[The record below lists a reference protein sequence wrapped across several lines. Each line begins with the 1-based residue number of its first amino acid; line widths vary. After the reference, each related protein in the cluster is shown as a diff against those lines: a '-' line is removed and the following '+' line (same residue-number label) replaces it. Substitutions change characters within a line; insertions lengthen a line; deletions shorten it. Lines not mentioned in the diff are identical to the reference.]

1 MASNLSQ
8 LMREDTTVTEQ
19 FFDTM
24 RGNHHLMPER
34 ELLIAILEDAIYSYR
49 KYRWARDGEG
59 KENFREAEE
68 WIMEGSDDWIFS
80 FNSIC
85 ELLGLDPDYIR
96 RRLREPDARA
106 NEAGGMA

>member
-1 MASNLSQ
+1 MADNLSQ
-8 LMREDTTVTEQ
+8 LMREDVAVTEQ

-24 RGNHHLMPER
+24 RGSHHLTPEGD
-34 ELLIAILEDAIYSYR
+34 LLIAILEDAIYSYR
-49 KYRWARDGEG
+49 KYRGARDGEG

-68 WIMEGSDDWIFS
+68 WIMKAREDWIFS

-96 RRLREPDARA
+96 RRLRESDARSNKA
-106 NEAGGMA
+106 AGME

>member
-1 MASNLSQ
+1 MANNLSQ
-8 LMREDTTVTEQ
+8 LMREDVAVTEQ

-24 RGNHHLMPER
+24 RGSHHLTPER

-49 KYRWARDGEG
+49 KYRWARDREG

-68 WIMEGSDDWIFS
+68 WIMEGSNDWIFS

-85 ELLGLDPDYIR
+85 EILGLDPDYIR
-96 RRLREPDARA
+96 RRLREPDARLT
-106 NEAGGMA
+106 EAAGAA